1 MVVYWECLCGSKIG
15 EFAGKKLGGL
25 IGANIATS
33 QATEKLGEEAV
44 KRATGVM
51 PFDKGIK
58 KLGQKITAGMANTM
72 IKAGTSI
79 GSSLGSSAGKTA
91 GVVGGTYAGVK
102 TGEYIEDKLAN
113 AIASN
118 NHDSW
123 FITMKKDNKQ
133 FYLTLNS
140 KELVSDDPSKA
151 AILSKKDG
159 FTSDKDV
166 QEKLAKD
173 GVFEALKEFDDIQVI
188 GFEKSK
194 IN

>member
-1 MVVYWECLCGSKIG
+1 MQPVLYHLIMLKLLYKKNVAD
-15 EFAGKKLGGL
+15 AGKT
-25 IGANIATS
+25 IGAS
-33 QATEKLGEEAV
+33 MGKPV
-44 KRATGVM
+44 
-51 PFDKGIK
+51 
-58 KLGQKITAGMANTM
+58 
-72 IKAGTSI
+72 
-79 GSSLGSSAGKTA
+79 GKTA
-91 GVVGGTYAGVK
+91 GVVGGTYIGVK
-102 TGEYIEDKLAN
+102 TGKYIEDKLAN

-123 FITMKKDNKQ
+123 FIAMKKDNKQ

-159 FTSDKDV
+159 FTSNKDV

-173 GVFEALKEFDDIQVI
+173 GVFEVLKDFNDIQVI

-194 IN
+194 IE

>member
-1 MVVYWECLCGSKIG
+1 MFGSKIG
-15 EFAGKKLGGL
+15 EFAGEKLGGL
-25 IGANIATS
+25 IGSKFATEK
-33 QATEKLGEEAV
+33 ATEKLGEEAV
-44 KRATGVM
+44 KRAAGTL
-51 PFDKGIK
+51 PFDEGIK
-58 KLGQKITAGMANTM
+58 SYGQKLTAKAADLIINT
-72 IKAGTSI
+72 
-79 GSSLGSSAGKTA
+79 GKTA
-91 GVVGGTYAGVK
+91 GSSIGKTIGKTAGAVNGAYLGTK

-173 GVFEALKEFDDIQVI
+173 GVFEALKDFTDIQVI

>member
-25 IGANIATS
+25 IGANFAESTTKNATS
-33 QATEKLGEEAV
+33 FI
-44 KRATGVM
+44 
-51 PFDKGIK
+51 PFDNVKTIV
-58 KLGQKITAGMANTM
+58 QKNVADAGKT
-72 IKAGTSI
+72 I
-79 GSSLGSSAGKTA
+79 GASMGKPVGKTA
-91 GVVGGTYAGVK
+91 GVVGGTYIGVK

-159 FTSDKDV
+159 FTSNKDV

-173 GVFEALKEFDDIQVI
+173 GVFEVLKDFNDIQVI

-194 IN
+194 IE